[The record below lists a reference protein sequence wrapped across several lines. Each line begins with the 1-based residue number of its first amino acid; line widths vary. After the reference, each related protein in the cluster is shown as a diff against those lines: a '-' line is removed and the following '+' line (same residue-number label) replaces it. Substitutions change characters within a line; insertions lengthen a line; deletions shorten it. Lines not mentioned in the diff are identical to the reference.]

1 MIPNTMYIAYN
12 NQILQLYEDT
22 TNKIPST
29 SDIDD
34 TTMSPIKDQLNGIFP
49 IQKTVIVPINKN
61 KYIVLLSQIL
71 IYIYYTM
78 LLYQLSYTLC
88 KITCSP
94 IIVYKASTAPL

>member
-1 MIPNTMYIAYN
+1 MYIAYN

-61 KYIVLLSQIL
+61 KYICITIMNINLYILYYVTLSIKL
-71 IYIYYTM
+71 YIVQNNLFTYN
-78 LLYQLSYTLC
+78 C
-88 KITCSP
+88 
-94 IIVYKASTAPL
+94 V